1 MPNTVLASRYNN
13 LRNQVNLVLG
23 TSSGASPQY
32 GYGQSFSTDSVIGT
46 RSVAEP
52 SNADKVTAQD
62 YRDLYIDLIRA
73 KAHQEGASTL
83 SVDPF
88 IVGDYETNTSN
99 TDIIEEAYIQNLETL
114 ATGLETNRFNVAA
127 SNLTTEANSAASSS
141 RIGGLPFTSEIN
153 HIFTMT
159 WDTAEA
165 RRHYFNAGGQI
176 KFGASVSY
184 TGSQAKTVD
193 WQQTL
198 SAMGTTS
205 FTGVGTTNNNGIGTN
220 SSVGNYNLS
229 NAYQI
234 VYRQDNGAVYS
245 RSSYNIYAKEQVTGD
260 TTSAIRFKVQF
271 FDGRPNNLT
280 YGIDELAYGDW
291 YSTIQTAYAESTVA
305 INGTTYDAVIIPS
318 SERPTGSVQS
328 PLG

>member
-1 MPNTVLASRYNN
+1 MPGDDGL
-13 LRNQVNLVLG
+13 
-23 TSSGASPQY
+23 
-32 GYGQSFSTDSVIGT
+32 
-46 RSVAEP
+46 
-52 SNADKVTAQD
+52 
-62 YRDLYIDLIRA
+62 
-73 KAHQEGASTL
+73 EGAPSL
-83 SVDPF
+83 PCAQFVPLALIF
-88 IVGDYETNTSN
+88 P
-99 TDIIEEAYIQNLETL
+99 DI
-114 ATGLETNRFNVAA
+114 GVAA
-127 SNLTTEANSAASSS
+127 LV
-141 RIGGLPFTSEIN
+141 
-153 HIFTMT
+153 
-159 WDTAEA
+159 
-165 RRHYFNAGGQI
+165 GQI

-260 TTSAIRFKVQF
+260 ATSAIRFKVQF

-291 YSTIQTAYAESTVA
+291 YSTIQTAYAESTAFVSR
-305 INGTTYDAVIIPS
+305 GTIKNIENLEFDKLPPYPMNESFISQYLNEV
-318 SERPTGSVQS
+318 RNYKKN
-328 PLG
+328 